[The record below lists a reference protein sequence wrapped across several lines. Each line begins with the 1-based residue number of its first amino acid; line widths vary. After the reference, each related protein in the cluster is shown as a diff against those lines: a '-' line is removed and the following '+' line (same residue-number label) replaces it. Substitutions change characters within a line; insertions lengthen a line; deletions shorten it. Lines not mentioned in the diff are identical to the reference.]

1 MKPKGNTARAKPKVK
16 ENSQRPKGL
25 NFYTDKKKLAKK
37 KMLNSGQIIRDANGT
52 YVSQLLQEK
61 KQFVARVEPN
71 RKWFENTRTITQ
83 KEIQELKEVQLKS
96 GEYLLRQIP
105 QIFQTKATPLVIKP
119 DFKSKK
125 KPTLKVADIDE
136 MAKDSSKKLE
146 KFDGMDIDNLID
158 KMQPVSNPN
167 RMFMKGQSRRIWSE
181 LYKVIDSSDVILHVL
196 DSRDPMGTRCPNV
209 LKYLR
214 EEKKHKN
221 IVFIL
226 NKCDLVPV
234 WVTQKWKAILDKEY
248 PTIAFHANIKN
259 PFGKNS
265 LINLLRQFSKL
276 HSDKKQISVGLIG
289 YPNVGKSSLI
299 NTLKQKKV
307 CTVAP
312 IPGETKHWQ
321 YVTLMKRIYMI
332 DCPGV
337 VYSTNDSECDIIL
350 KGVVRV
356 ENIEHTEDYVK
367 TVLERCRSEYLEK
380 TYGVKDWS
388 DHLDF
393 LKQIAEKSGKL
404 LKGGEPDL
412 NTVSKMVLNDWI
424 RGKIPFYTVPPEIED
439 EQDTKPD
446 GLAVVQK
453 MKYIRVSAEYLAD
466 DKAGPEAVKENDIK
480 NDQQMLRELVLLS
493 NQPDDDDSETWDD
506 VYAGDDVEIE
516 VKQAPMIVPT
526 AEDSSDTDPD
536 ELFNRPSTN
545 EMTQK
550 QSRMKTLKK
559 KATNFY
565 SFANVKNRN
574 LNKKERVAKK

>member
-1 MKPKGNTARAKPKVK
+1 MKPKGSTRVPKK
-16 ENSQRPKGL
+16 QESRGTSQRPKGL

-37 KMLNSGQIIRDANGT
+37 KMLNSGKIIRDSDGK

-125 KPTLKVADIDE
+125 KPTLKVADIME
-136 MAKDSSKKLE
+136 MAQDSNEKLE
-146 KFDGMDIDNLID
+146 KFDGMEVDKLLD
-158 KMQPVSNPN
+158 KMAPLSNPN

-221 IVFIL
+221 VVFIL

-234 WVTQKWKAILDKEY
+234 WVTQKWKAILDQEY
-248 PTIAFHANIKN
+248 PTIAFHANVKN

-307 CTVAP
+307 CNVAP

-337 VYSTNDSECDIIL
+337 VYSTNDTESDIIL

-356 ENIEHTEDYVK
+356 ENVEHTEDYVAS
-367 TVLERCRSEYLEK
+367 VLTRCRSEYLEK
-380 TYGVKDWS
+380 TYGVKGWN
-388 DHLDF
+388 DHLEF
-393 LKQIAEKSGKL
+393 LKMIAEKSGKL

-424 RGKIPFYTVPPEIED
+424 RGRIPFYTAPPETPLESAKASGP
-439 EQDTKPD
+439 E
-446 GLAVVQK
+446 VVQK
-453 MKYIRVSAEYLAD
+453 MKNIRVSADYLAD
-466 DKAGPEAVKENDIK
+466 DSVDPKAEQVSTEKVALDATANNVIIINSSRNK
-480 NDQQMLRELVLLS
+480 M
-493 NQPDDDDSETWDD
+493 TM
-506 VYAGDDVEIE
+506 
-516 VKQAPMIVPT
+516 MI
-526 AEDSSDTDPD
+526 
-536 ELFNRPSTN
+536 N
-545 EMTQK
+545 
-550 QSRMKTLKK
+550 KK
-559 KATNFY
+559 KLGMMFL
-565 SFANVKNRN
+565 RN
-574 LNKKERVAKK
+574 KIPIF

>member
-1 MKPKGNTARAKPKVK
+1 MKPKGNTARAKPKMK
-16 ENSQRPKGL
+16 GPSQRPKGL

-37 KMLNSGQIIRDANGT
+37 KMLNSGQIVRDANGT

-125 KPTLKVADIDE
+125 KPTLKVANIDE
-136 MAKDSSKKLE
+136 MAEDSSKKLE
-146 KFDGMDIDNLID
+146 KFDGMEIDNLID
-158 KMQPVSNPN
+158 KMQPLSNPN

-234 WVTQKWKAILDKEY
+234 WVTQKWKAIMDKEY

-424 RGKIPFYTVPPEIED
+424 RGKIPFYTAPPEIED
-439 EQDTKPD
+439 ERNTKTD

-453 MKYIRVSAEYLAD
+453 MKNIRVSAEYLAD

-480 NDQQMLRELVLLS
+480 IDNQTHLESVLLS
-493 NQPDDDDSETWDD
+493 NQTDDDSETWDD
-506 VYAGDDVEIE
+506 VYASDDVEIE

-536 ELFNRPSTN
+536 ELFNQPSST
-545 EMTQK
+545 ETKQK

-574 LNKKERVAKK
+574 LNKTGRVAKK